1 MEYVLLIIGIGLL
14 VLGGNYLVKSAVG
27 LANRFNVSPLLIGVT
42 IVSFGTSAP
51 ELIVSIQATL
61 DGTPDIAIGNIIGS
75 NIANIGLVLGLT
87 IAIRPVLISRR
98 KYLASWIVMFISSLM
113 FFGFSMDGEI
123 GPTEGLFF
131 LTGLLAFISL
141 SIRYMKNDVSI
152 DETRLNLKPLIIL
165 VYFVLGA
172 GGLYFGSEMLISNA
186 VSIAQQLGVSEFII
200 GVSIVA
206 LGTSLPELA
215 TSLVASIRGEN
226 SISLGNLLGSNV
238 FNIFAVLGIT
248 SLVKPIPVDYFLV
261 YIDLPIMIGFVVLV
275 GMFMF
280 LGKKMGRI
288 EGIALIIAYLTYIG
302 YNFI

>member
-14 VLGGNYLVKSAVG
+14 VFGGNYLVKSAVG
-27 LANRFNVSPLLIGVT
+27 LANRFKVSPLLIGVT

-61 DGTPDIAIGNIIGS
+61 DGTPGIAIGNIIGS

-87 IAIRPVLISRR
+87 IAIRPVLINRR
-98 KYLASWIVMFISSLM
+98 KYLASWIVMLISSLM

-123 GPTEGLFF
+123 DSTEGLF
-131 LTGLLAFISL
+131 LVAGLLAFISI
-141 SIRYMKNDVSI
+141 SIRFMKPDVSI
-152 DETRLNLKPLIIL
+152 DETRLNLKPLFIL
-165 VYFVLGA
+165 VYFILGA
-172 GGLYFGSEMLISNA
+172 AGLYFGSEMLISNA
-186 VSIAQQLGVSEFII
+186 VSIAQQWGVSEFII

-248 SLVKPIPVDYFLV
+248 SLVKPIPVDFFLV
-261 YIDLPIMIGFVVLV
+261 YIDLPIMLGFVILL
-275 GMFMF
+275 GLFMF

>member
-1 MEYVLLIIGIGLL
+1 
-14 VLGGNYLVKSAVG
+14 
-27 LANRFNVSPLLIGVT
+27 
-42 IVSFGTSAP
+42 
-51 ELIVSIQATL
+51 
-61 DGTPDIAIGNIIGS
+61 
-75 NIANIGLVLGLT
+75 
-87 IAIRPVLISRR
+87 
-98 KYLASWIVMFISSLM
+98 
-113 FFGFSMDGEI
+113 
-123 GPTEGLFF
+123 
-131 LTGLLAFISL
+131 
-141 SIRYMKNDVSI
+141 
-152 DETRLNLKPLIIL
+152 
-165 VYFVLGA
+165 
-172 GGLYFGSEMLISNA
+172 MLISNA

-261 YIDLPIMIGFVVLV
+261 YIDLPIMLGFVVLL
-275 GMFMF
+275 GLFMF

>member
-14 VLGGNYLVKSAVG
+14 VLGGNYLVKGAVG

-61 DGTPDIAIGNIIGS
+61 DGTPGIAIGNIIGS

-87 IAIRPVLISRR
+87 IAIRPVLINRR
-98 KYLASWIVMFISSLM
+98 KYIASWIVMFISSLM
-113 FFGFSMDGEI
+113 FFGFGMDGEI
-123 GPTEGLFF
+123 DSTEGLF
-131 LTGLLAFISL
+131 LVAGLLAFISL
-141 SIRYMKNDVSI
+141 SIRNMKPDVSI
-152 DETRLNLKPLIIL
+152 DETRLNLKPPIIF
-165 VYFVLGA
+165 VYFALGA
-172 GGLYFGSEMLISNA
+172 AGLYFGSEMLISNA

-261 YIDLPIMIGFVVLV
+261 YIDLPIMLGFVVLL
-275 GMFMF
+275 GLFMF